1 MKRALTKFRSQGSFS
16 FAALPSGTE
25 EEDALYGA
33 AGGSG
38 AAALLHGGAPAAARP
53 SPLIYAI
60 FVLLGVCLLSPWNI
74 VINCLTFFQGQV
86 AASDPMQAT
95 LPFFI
100 TTAFSY
106 PGLPFLFIMI
116 RYGSLVP
123 TRTLVV
129 GSCLL
134 QAVCMALLPVLAP
147 ASPWAPVLLCAC
159 TGMATAVLQSS
170 LMGLCSQFPSAHSQG
185 FVLGQGVSGILASLG
200 QITVQLLRA
209 GGLTGNGPTY
219 CYFAFAAAL
228 MTAGAGATLLLYT
241 LPEARGYLL
250 EASGG
255 GGSSG
260 SGSSGGDSELGG
272 AAEAESA
279 RLLTREASSLSSSG
293 SSSNLRRDGSAAHLE
308 APPSPSRSLDGAGAG
323 ASQAPAAAA
332 ASAGP
337 SLTAVLGK
345 AWKELASVFL
355 VFFVTFL
362 LFPNV
367 IVRKPVYRHQL
378 GAGSEYLASDGWWP
392 TVLLA
397 LFNVADTVGRSLPAY
412 PALVPIPRAM
422 LLPCTLARLLV
433 VPVIVGCVRQWAG
446 WLGDLAVLLT
456 LTVFAVSN
464 GLLASR
470 EWAAAAGE
478 GAGRARALGFNPT
491 PLHSAHTQRAHPHR
505 SGHHARPR
513 GGGACGEGDAG
524 LPPVAAAEPGH
535 PHWQPGGAGLCE
547 PLGVRLGGTP
557 LLRRERQGSLL
568 LLCGSG
574 TGEHR
579 NRGGK

>member
-1 MKRALTKFRSQGSFS
+1 MGLHHTMKRALTKFRSQGSFA

-25 EEDALYGA
+25 EEEAMDAALG
-33 AGGSG
+33 AGGTG
-38 AAALLHGGAPAAARP
+38 AALLLPGAAPPPRARP
-53 SPLIYAI
+53 SALIYAI

-74 VINCLTFFQGQV
+74 VINCLSYFQGQV
-86 AASDPMQAT
+86 AAGDAMRDT
-95 LPFFI
+95 LPFYI

-170 LMGLCSQFPSAHSQG
+170 LMGLCSQFPATHSQG

-200 QITVQLLRA
+200 QIVVQLLRA

-241 LPEARGYLL
+241 LPEAKGYLL

-255 GGSSG
+255 GGGG
-260 SGSSGGDSELGG
+260 SEEGG
-272 AAEAESA
+272 AEAESA

-293 SSSNLRRDGSAAHLE
+293 SSGALRQDGSAAHPE
-308 APPSPSRSLDGAGAG
+308 APPSPSKAWDGQGAAAGATP
-323 ASQAPAAAA
+323 AAPAQ
-332 ASAGP
+332 P

-367 IVRKPVYRHQL
+367 IVRKPVYRHEL

-412 PALVPIPRAM
+412 PALVPIPRAA

-470 EWAAAAGE
+470 EWAAGGGRGH
-478 GAGRARALGFNPT
+478 GAGVGSFCATRARA
-491 PLHSAHTQRAHPHR
+491 R
-505 SGHHARPR
+505 
-513 GGGACGEGDAG
+513 
-524 LPPVAAAEPGH
+524 
-535 PHWQPGGAGLCE
+535 
-547 PLGVRLGGTP
+547 
-557 LLRRERQGSLL
+557 
-568 LLCGSG
+568 
-574 TGEHR
+574 
-579 NRGGK
+579 